1 MLLKSRTVLEQKI
14 ARAERLVAAG
24 ADRVTAQRTRLEH
37 TRGNAEQ
44 SKRLLRTLED
54 TQVLLVSHL
63 EMLKREWSAS

>member
-1 MLLKSRTVLEQKI
+1 
-14 ARAERLVAAG
+14 
-24 ADRVTAQRTRLEH
+24 LEH

-63 EMLKREWSAS
+63 EMLKREWWAS